1 MVNDSAEPGVKISSD
16 FLAAVHSEKH
26 YQNYLQV
33 VEQDRKKKK
42 KKKKKTD
49 VYKKNIKQRILNKNL
64 TSLLIQ
70 NGCFNLHT
78 HKG

>member
-42 KKKKKTD
+42 KKKKQM
-49 VYKKNIKQRILNKNL
+49 YIKKNIKQRILNKNL